1 MNNILEVKNVN
12 KSFKNKGLFAKGNVQ
27 ILKDVSITIPINTTV
42 GLVGESGSGKSTL
55 ANIIMGLLSK
65 DSGEIFFDGNNID
78 NLNSKEKKKIYNNV
92 QIVFQ
97 DPYSSLDPSKTI
109 FSILDETLITQTN
122 LNKEERREKV
132 KKTLKKVGIQE
143 EDIYK
148 RSDMFSGG
156 QRQRISIARAIIVN
170 PKLII
175 FDEPTS
181 ALDVSIQAQILNL
194 LSDIQN
200 EKKISYLFIS
210 HNLDVIRHICD
221 EVYVMNKGEFVE
233 SGLVEDIYNNPQT
246 SYTKKLLDSIV

>member
-27 ILKDVSITIPINTTV
+27 ILKDVSITIQENTTV

-65 DSGEIFFDGNNID
+65 DSGEIIFDGNNID
-78 NLNSKEKKKIYNNV
+78 KLNPKEKKKIYNNV

-109 FSILDETLITQTN
+109 FSILDETLIIQTN

>member
-12 KSFKNKGLFAKGNVQ
+12 KSFKNKGLFAKGKTQ
-27 ILKDVSITIPINTTV
+27 ILKDVSITIPENTTV

-65 DSGEIFFDGNNID
+65 DSGEIIFDGKNINQLD
-78 NLNSKEKKKIYNNV
+78 SKDKKKMYNNV

-97 DPYSSLDPSKTI
+97 DPYSSLDPSKTV
-109 FSILDETLITQTN
+109 FSILDETLKIQTS
-122 LNKEERREKV
+122 LNKTDRNEKV
-132 KKTLKKVGIQE
+132 KSTLKEVGIQE

-200 EKKISYLFIS
+200 EKKLSYLFIS

-221 EVYVMNKGEFVE
+221 EVYVMNRGEFVE
-233 SGLVEDIYNNPQT
+233 NGLVEDIYNNPQT
-246 SYTKKLLDSIV
+246 DYTRKLLDSIV

>member
-12 KSFKNKGLFAKGNVQ
+12 KSFKNKGLFAKGNSQ
-27 ILKDVSITIPINTTV
+27 ILKDVSITIPENTTV

-55 ANIIMGLLSK
+55 ANIIMGLLRK
-65 DSGEIFFDGNNID
+65 DSGEIIFDGNNVD
-78 NLNSKEKKKIYNNV
+78 KLNAKEKKKIYNNV

-109 FSILDETLITQTN
+109 FSILDETLIIQTN
-122 LNKEERREKV
+122 LNKEERSEKV

>member
-1 MNNILEVKNVN
+1 MSNILEVKNVN

-27 ILKDVSITIPINTTV
+27 ILKDVSITIPENTTV

-65 DSGEIFFDGNNID
+65 DSGEIIFDGNSID
-78 NLNSKEKKKIYNNV
+78 KLNSKEKKKIYNNV

-109 FSILDETLITQTN
+109 FSILDETLIIQTN
-122 LNKEERREKV
+122 LNKEERRKKV

-233 SGLVEDIYNNPQT
+233 SGMVEDIYNNPQT

>member
-109 FSILDETLITQTN
+109 FSILDETLIIQTN

-132 KKTLKKVGIQE
+132 KKTLKKVGIQ

>member
-27 ILKDVSITIPINTTV
+27 ILKDVSITIQENTTV

-65 DSGEIFFDGNNID
+65 DSGKIIFDGNNID
-78 NLNSKEKKKIYNNV
+78 KLNSKEKKKMYNNV

-109 FSILDETLITQTN
+109 FSILDETLIIQTN

>member
-12 KSFKNKGLFAKGNVQ
+12 KSFKNKGLFGNGNVQ
-27 ILKDVSITIPINTTV
+27 ILKDVSITIPKNTTV

-109 FSILDETLITQTN
+109 FSILDETLIIQTN

-200 EKKISYLFIS
+200 EKKVSYLFIS

-233 SGLVEDIYNNPQT
+233 SGLIDDIYNNPQT

>member
-1 MNNILEVKNVN
+1 MNNILEVRNVN
-12 KSFKNKGLFAKGNVQ
+12 KSFKNKGLFAKEKTQ
-27 ILKDVSITIPINTTV
+27 ILKDVSITIPENTTV
-42 GLVGESGSGKSTL
+42 GLVGERGSGKSTL

-65 DSGEIFFDGNNID
+65 DSGVIIFDGKNID
-78 NLNSKEKKKIYNNV
+78 QLDSKEKKKMYNNV

-97 DPYSSLDPSKTI
+97 DPYSSLDPSKTV
-109 FSILDETLITQTN
+109 FSILDETLKIQTN
-122 LNKEERREKV
+122 LNKAERNEKV
-132 KKTLKKVGIQE
+132 RSTLKKVGIQE

-194 LSDIQN
+194 LSDIQV

-246 SYTKKLLDSIV
+246 DYTKKLLESIV

>member
-1 MNNILEVKNVN
+1 MNNILEVRNVN
-12 KSFKNKGLFAKGNVQ
+12 KSFKNKGLFAKEKTQ
-27 ILKDVSITIPINTTV
+27 ILKDVSITIPENTTV

-65 DSGEIFFDGNNID
+65 DSGVIIFDGKNID
-78 NLNSKEKKKIYNNV
+78 QLDSKEKKKMYNNV

-97 DPYSSLDPSKTI
+97 DPYSSLDPSKTV
-109 FSILDETLITQTN
+109 FSILDETLKIQTN
-122 LNKEERREKV
+122 LNKAERNEKV
-132 KKTLKKVGIQE
+132 RSTLKKVGIQE

-194 LSDIQN
+194 LSDIQV

-246 SYTKKLLDSIV
+246 DYTKKLLESIV

>member
-27 ILKDVSITIPINTTV
+27 ILKDVSITIQENTTV
-42 GLVGESGSGKSTL
+42 GLVGESGSGKSTF

-65 DSGEIFFDGNNID
+65 DSGEIIFDGNNID
-78 NLNSKEKKKIYNNV
+78 KLNPKEKKKIYNNV

-109 FSILDETLITQTN
+109 FSILDETLIIQTN

>member
-109 FSILDETLITQTN
+109 FSILDETLIIQTN